1 MPERQPLRASELPR
15 ELVLRHLH
23 LASEYTTDEEWS
35 YIQALS
41 SAALS
46 FVCDQCNVDAGYCD
60 EHEDIAVAVLCITAD
75 MFDNRD
81 YTAEQAALNP
91 TVQTILSHHDH
102 NLVEGMADV

>member
-1 MPERQPLRASELPR
+1 MPESQRLRASDLPR

-35 YIQALS
+35 YIKLLATSAL
-41 SAALS
+41 A
-46 FVCDQCNVDAGYCD
+46 FVCDHCNRTVEYCD

-91 TVQTILSHHDH
+91 TVQTILSHHDQ
-102 NLVEGMADV
+102 NFVEGMADV

>member
-1 MPERQPLRASELPR
+1 MAERSPLRASALPR
-15 ELVLRHLH
+15 EVVLRHLH
-23 LASEYTTDEEWS
+23 LASEYTTDGEWAYVQS
-35 YIQALS
+35 LS

-46 FVCDQCNVDAGYCD
+46 FVCDHCNRTVEYCD

-91 TVQTILSHHDH
+91 TVQTILSHHDQ